1 MSAPS
6 ELAPFIFWKG
16 DGSTPNSL
24 KRKNCCK
31 KTMNSTTKKTKKLVM
46 AALLLALCWLLPF
59 LTGQLQSL
67 GQMLLPMHL
76 PVMVGGFILGP
87 VWGLAIGF
95 LGPLTRSL
103 IFGMPV
109 MYPMAVGMAFELA
122 AYGFFC
128 GFFHKLF
135 RKTKFLRSYGTL
147 IISMLLG
154 RVVWAIARLVMLGIV
169 KTPFTWQ
176 IFLTMEFVNAWPG
189 MLLQLLI
196 VPPLV
201 NALKKARVMD

>member
-1 MSAPS
+1 
-6 ELAPFIFWKG
+6 
-16 DGSTPNSL
+16 
-24 KRKNCCK
+24 
-31 KTMNSTTKKTKKLVM
+31 MNDSTKKTKKLVM
-46 AALLLALCWLLPF
+46 AALLLALCWLLPL
-59 LTGQLQSL
+59 LTGQLQTL

-76 PVMVGGFILGP
+76 PVMIGGFVLGSF
-87 VWGLAIGF
+87 WGLVIGF

-128 GFFHKLF
+128 GVLHKAF
-135 RKTKFLRSYGTL
+135 RKTKYLRSYGAL
-147 IISMLLG
+147 IISMILG
-154 RVVWAIARLVMLGIV
+154 RLVWAIARLVMLGIV
-169 KTPFTWQ
+169 QTPFTWK
-176 IFLTMEFVNAWPG
+176 IFITTEFVNAWPG

-196 VPPLV
+196 VPPVV